1 MVRSDGCGLGMPT
14 EALVVGGRGLLGSAI
29 LAELRR
35 RGVSAHAVKV
45 RWDDEALAG
54 ADLAAALAEVA
65 GRGADL
71 QLWWCAGTGVT
82 ATHED
87 QLAAELRVLARFV
100 DQIAALAAVA
110 TTQVSV
116 FYASSAGAI
125 YAGAADP
132 PFTEATVPAP
142 LSAYGTAKLEAE
154 RLVSSVAGEKVSVAI
169 ARISNLYG
177 PGQDLSKPQGLVSQ
191 LCLAAY
197 RRRPLNIYVSLD
209 TLRDYLHV
217 DDAAV
222 RCVRFVDAVAGGSTA
237 CLTKIICSGVSVS
250 VGSLLAESNRIFRR
264 RVPVVLAASPLGRQ
278 QARDLRLASIVLTD
292 VDRVASRPIVVG
304 MDEIRRMLQ
313 GRSLMSS
320 PR

>member
-1 MVRSDGCGLGMPT
+1 MARSDGYGLGMPT

-35 RGVSAHAVKV
+35 RGVSARAAEV
-45 RWDDEALAG
+45 RWGDEDVAS
-54 ADLAAALAEVA
+54 ADLAAVLDEVA
-65 GRGADL
+65 RPAGDL

-82 ATHED
+82 ATSED
-87 QLAAELRVLARFV
+87 QLAAELRVLKRFV
-100 DQIAALAAVA
+100 ERIAALAA
-110 TTQVSV
+110 TTTARLGV
-116 FYASSAGAI
+116 FYASSAGAV
-125 YAGAADP
+125 YAGSADP
-132 PFTEATVPAP
+132 AFTEATVPVP
-142 LSAYGTAKLEAE
+142 LSAYGRAKLEAE
-154 RLVSSVAGEKVSVAI
+154 ALVSSVAGPKVSVAI

-177 PGQDLSKPQGLVSQ
+177 PGQDLSKPQGLISQ

-217 DDAAV
+217 EDAAT
-222 RCVRFVDAVAGGSTA
+222 RCVRFVDAVGDELTP
-237 CLTKIICSGVSVS
+237 CVTKIICSGAAVS

-278 QARDLRLASIVLTD
+278 QARDLRLASTVLTD
-292 VDRVASRPIVVG
+292 VDRVAARPIAVG
-304 MDEIRRMLQ
+304 MDEIRRTLQ
-313 GRSLMSS
+313 GGLLVTS